1 MLKVIGIDRAAQHVD
16 KVADIA
22 AAWLR
27 DLNRG
32 IMASQARRQY
42 FILKKYLYVQTNW
55 EKFQITGLDCMDW
68 MDR

>member
-32 IMASQARRQY
+32 IMASQARRQSSKV
-42 FILKKYLYVQTNW
+42 FICTNELRKIPDYGIGLY
-55 EKFQITGLDCMDW
+55 GLNG
-68 MDR
+68 